1 MKEQVF
7 ALAGRIAGVDED
19 GQALLE
25 QLCEASVAMWESRL
39 AEGVSAESCGSAFVC
54 AAAFTAAAD
63 FCTAR
68 QSGGGV
74 DFTAGEISV
83 KTRAAGETA
92 ALADSLRQTAERLMT
107 PYGAASGGFAFL
119 GVRG

>member
-7 ALAGRIAGVDED
+7 ALAGSIAGADEN

-39 AEGVSAESCGSAFVC
+39 AEGVSAESCGSAFAC

-63 FCTAR
+63 FCMAR
-68 QSGGGV
+68 QSGAGV

-83 KTRAAGETA
+83 RTRAAGETA
-92 ALADSLRQTAERLMT
+92 ALADALRRTAERLMV
-107 PYGAASGGFAFL
+107 PYMAASGGFAFL

>member
-1 MKEQVF
+1 M
-7 ALAGRIAGVDED
+7 
-19 GQALLE
+19 
-25 QLCEASVAMWESRL
+25 
-39 AEGVSAESCGSAFVC
+39 SAESCGSAFVC

-63 FCTAR
+63 FCAA
-68 QSGGGV
+68 QLSGAGV
-74 DFTAGEISV
+74 DVTAGEISV